1 MAEAGEKWPGNH
13 ATPVVSTPQVAAEAP
28 VESKADKAAEPV
40 AEKATQDAASEPKA
54 TAVPTA
60 VPQEKATAAP
70 ANPRS
75 ASTPLP
81 KKRGRPAKPRVE
93 AEAPAGKRIRSVAK
107 PAPSKPVVA
116 AKQAPVAAAKP
127 AAAATALPK
136 RGYSSRNIA
145 ARASEITKDTL
156 NKVPPIKLLKDLPM
170 AKIAP
175 EMTETVQVALNEIST
190 KAKAAYEK
198 GTAIVG
204 DYSEFAKGNV
214 EAVVESSK
222 ILASGVQELG
232 RDYVAE
238 SRSVFEAITADVKDL
253 AAVKSPSE
261 FFQLQTELLK
271 KSFDTAV
278 AFGSKNSEMMLKLTN
293 EALAPLSN
301 RVSLAMEKAKLA
313 A

>member
-1 MAEAGEKWPGNH
+1 MAEAGEKRPDNH
-13 ATPVVSTPQVAAEAP
+13 ATSVVSPAKAAAEP
-28 VESKADKAAEPV
+28 PMESKADKATEPV
-40 AEKATQDAASEPKA
+40 AEKARHDVAPEPKA
-54 TAVPTA
+54 TAVPQQT
-60 VPQEKATAAP
+60 ATAAP
-70 ANPRS
+70 ASPPS
-75 ASTPLP
+75 ASAPLP
-81 KKRGRPAKPRVE
+81 KKRGRPAKPRPQ
-93 AEAPAGKRIRSVAK
+93 AEAPAIKRIRPVAK
-107 PAPSKPVVA
+107 PAPSKPAVATTRASGEA
-116 AKQAPVAAAKP
+116 AKAAAG
-127 AAAATALPK
+127 ATAMPK
-136 RGYSSRNIA
+136 RSYSPRKIA
-145 ARASEITKDTL
+145 GSASEITKDTL
-156 NKVPPIKLLKDLPM
+156 KVPPIKLLKDLPM
-170 AKIAP
+170 ANTAP

-198 GTAIVG
+198 GTAMVG

-238 SRSVFEAITADVKDL
+238 SRSAFEAITADVKDL